1 MKTTFRKFEA
11 EDYMRILNFLKETYR
26 KTGSPDNWLI
36 DRWNFVR
43 YFSQNMCGTYE
54 SWPDTVGIWED
65 ENGEIAAVVNSEG
78 ENSGEAFF
86 QLSTYDVPDKFLIEL
101 FDYAEKN
108 LSQNLDGCTKIRLRI
123 QRDNAVI
130 EKLARERGY
139 KPLDWYETFTKMPLT
154 GCLPVELPESF
165 QIRNGSEL
173 TVEMQ
178 GIAHAKAFEYIGT
191 DHAKITPDC
200 YRALRNAPDYRAEL
214 DFAVVD
220 MEGEVAS
227 FCTIWLDTT
236 NGICILEPVG
246 TIPKY
251 RKMGLGREVIYHG
264 FNAAAQMGAH
274 TGFVCNDLPFYLRI
288 GMKPAGTHVI
298 WEKELKEL

>member
-1 MKTTFRKFEA
+1 
-11 EDYMRILNFLKETYR
+11 
-26 KTGSPDNWLI
+26 
-36 DRWNFVR
+36 
-43 YFSQNMCGTYE
+43 
-54 SWPDTVGIWED
+54 
-65 ENGEIAAVVNSEG
+65 
-78 ENSGEAFF
+78 
-86 QLSTYDVPDKFLIEL
+86 
-101 FDYAEKN
+101 
-108 LSQNLDGCTKIRLRI
+108 
-123 QRDNAVI
+123 
-130 EKLARERGY
+130 
-139 KPLDWYETFTKMPLT
+139 
-154 GCLPVELPESF
+154 
-165 QIRNGSEL
+165 
-173 TVEMQ
+173 
-178 GIAHAKAFEYIGT
+178 
-191 DHAKITPDC
+191 
-200 YRALRNAPDYRAEL
+200 
-214 DFAVVD
+214 